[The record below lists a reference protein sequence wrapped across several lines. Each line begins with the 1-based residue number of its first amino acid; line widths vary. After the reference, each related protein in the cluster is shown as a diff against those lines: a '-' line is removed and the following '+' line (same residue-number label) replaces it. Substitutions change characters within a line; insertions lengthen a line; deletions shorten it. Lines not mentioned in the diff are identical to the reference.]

1 MIISQFK
8 EDFAKQLRPLTRLL
22 VKSGVHPDLLTV
34 LGLMGNILA
43 AVLFAWGRL
52 RWAGGMMLLG
62 GLCDALDG
70 EVARAGQRG
79 SKFGALLDSILDRY
93 SEIFVAFGITVY
105 FIRSGWV
112 LTSAGLFFG
121 WAGSLMV
128 SYVRARAEGLGEECK
143 VGMMQRGERVI
154 AIAGGA
160 LIHVKALI
168 VVIWIMALLA
178 NFTVAER
185 LWHVRKKTRYLEITE
200 GGYIE

>member
-1 MIISQFK
+1 MIISRFK
-8 EDFAKQLRPLTRLL
+8 EDFAWGLRPLTWLL
-22 VKSGVHPDLLTV
+22 AKSGVHPDLLTA
-34 LGLMGNILA
+34 LGLIGNVLA
-43 AVLFAWGRL
+43 AVLFAWGRF
-52 RWAGGMMLLG
+52 RWAGGMMLIG
-62 GLCDALDG
+62 GLCDVLDG
-70 EVARAGQRG
+70 EVARASERG
-79 SKFGALLDSILDRY
+79 SKFGALLDSTLDRY

-143 VGMMQRGERVI
+143 VGLMQRPERVV

-160 LIHVKALI
+160 LIGVKALA
-168 VVIWIMALLA
+168 VVVWIIALLT

-185 LWHVRKKTRYLEITE
+185 LWYVWKKTRDLELTE
-200 GGYIE
+200 GKYPE